1 LIKNEEISWRQKS
14 RSLWLKEGDR
24 NTNFFH
30 KIANAHKRYN
40 IDQLMISGE
49 LSQDPGTIEGEIV
62 EYYRKLYFETTSWR
76 PTYLF
81 PVPD

>member
-1 LIKNEEISWRQKS
+1 M
-14 RSLWLKEGDR
+14 
-24 NTNFFH
+24 
-30 KIANAHKRYN
+30 ANAHKRYN